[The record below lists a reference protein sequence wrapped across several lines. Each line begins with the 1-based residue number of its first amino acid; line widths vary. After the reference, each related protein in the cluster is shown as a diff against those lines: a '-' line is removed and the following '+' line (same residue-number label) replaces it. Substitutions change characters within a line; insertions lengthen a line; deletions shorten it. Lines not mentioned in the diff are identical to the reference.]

1 MTVLDSRSEF
11 VRARGLRHH
20 LRRWGRPDQPLAI
33 LGHGFLDVS
42 ATFQYLVQPLLP
54 VCQVVAPDWRGFGHS
69 QWPQDGYWFP
79 DYVADLDALVDHLVP
94 DGQPLWLIGHSMG
107 AQIVSLYAGLRPSRV
122 SKLVI
127 LDGLFMPDMPAELA
141 PKRYVRWLDSWRDLP
156 RQKTYASFEALAERV
171 RKQHPQLSEERA
183 LFVARCWGEEDGRGR
198 IRLLAD
204 PKHRLNSPGL
214 YRASESMAIW
224 SQVTA
229 DTLLLDGGASA
240 FRNAIPAEEN
250 ARRRACFR
258 NRREAVIDG
267 AGHMLHFDA
276 PQATGEAVARFLSE
290 TRPCD

>member
-1 MTVLDSRSEF
+1 MTASASRSEF

-20 LRRWGRPDQPLAI
+20 LRRWGDPSKPLAV

-69 QWPQDGYWFP
+69 QWPKDGYWFP
-79 DYVADLDALVDHLVP
+79 DYVADLDALVEHHLAP
-94 DGQPLWLIGHSMG
+94 DRQPLWLIGHSMG
-107 AQIVSLYAGLRPSRV
+107 AQIMSLYAGLRPERV
-122 SKLVI
+122 SKLVL
-127 LDGLFMPDMPAELA
+127 LDGLFLPDMPPEQA
-141 PKRYVRWLDSWRDLP
+141 PRRFTRWLNEWRELP
-156 RQKTYASFEALAERV
+156 RSKTYASFEQLAERV
-171 RKQHPQLSEERA
+171 RVQHPQLTTERA

-214 YRASESMAIW
+214 YRVAESMAIW
-224 SQVTA
+224 QQVTA
-229 DTLLLDGGASA
+229 TTLFADAGDSPFLK
-240 FRNAIPAEEN
+240 AIPDEET

-258 NRREAVIDG
+258 NHRTAIIPK

-276 PQATGEAVARFLSE
+276 PEATGELMARFLVAAS
-290 TRPCD
+290 P

>member
-1 MTVLDSRSEF
+1 MTVPVNRSEF

-20 LRRWGRPDQPLAI
+20 LRRWGSPDRPLAV

-42 ATFQYLVQPLLP
+42 ATFHHLVQPLLE

-69 QWPQDGYWFP
+69 QWPRDGYWFP
-79 DYVADLDALVDHLVP
+79 DYVADLDALIDHLAP
-94 DGQPLWLIGHSMG
+94 DNRPLWLIGHSMG
-107 AQIVSLYAGLRPSRV
+107 AQIVSLYAGLRPARV

-127 LDGLFMPDMPAELA
+127 LDGLFLPDMGAELA
-141 PKRYVRWLDSWRDLP
+141 PRRFTRWLDEWRELP
-156 RQKTYASFEALAERV
+156 RQKTYASFERLAERV
-171 RKQHPQLSEERA
+171 RKQHPQLSDQHA

-214 YRASESMAIW
+214 YRAAESMAIW
-224 SQVTA
+224 SQISA
-229 DTLLLDGGASA
+229 QTLMLDGGDSP
-240 FRNAIPAEEN
+240 FRKAISAEEN

-258 NRREAVIDG
+258 HRQEAEIPG

-276 PQATGEAVARFLSE
+276 PEATGLAIARFLAGSS
-290 TRPCD
+290 P

>member
-1 MTVLDSRSEF
+1 MTSHASRSEF

-20 LRRWGRPDQPLAI
+20 LRRWGAQDKPLAI

-42 ATFQYLVQPLLP
+42 ATFQYLVQPLLE
-54 VCQVVAPDWRGFGHS
+54 VCQVAAPDWRGFGHS
-69 QWPQDGYWFP
+69 EWPQDGYWFP
-79 DYVADLDALVDHLVP
+79 DYVADLDALIGHLVS
-94 DGQPLWLIGHSMG
+94 DDRPLWLIGHSMG

-127 LDGLFMPDMPAELA
+127 LDGLFLPDMPAELA
-141 PKRYVRWLDSWRDLP
+141 PRRFGRWLDDWRELP
-156 RQKTYASFEALAERV
+156 RQKTYASFEVLAERV
-171 RKQHPQLSEERA
+171 RKQHPQLSPERA

-204 PKHRLNSPGL
+204 PKHRLNTPNL
-214 YRASESMAIW
+214 YRAAESMAIW

-229 DTLLLDGGASA
+229 ETLLLDGGKSV
-240 FRNAIPAEEN
+240 FRQAIPATET

-258 NRREAVIDG
+258 HRREAIIEN

-276 PQATGEAVARFLSE
+276 PEATGAVIARFLATGEA
-290 TRPCD
+290 